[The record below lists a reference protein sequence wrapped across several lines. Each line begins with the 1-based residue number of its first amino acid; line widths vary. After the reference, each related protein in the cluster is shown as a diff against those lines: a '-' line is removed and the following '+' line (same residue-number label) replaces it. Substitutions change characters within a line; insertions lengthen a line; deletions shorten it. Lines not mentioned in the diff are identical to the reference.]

1 MPDRRIICAL
11 DVNSLEDMEKMVKTL
26 GDSVSFYKVGM
37 ELFYSVG
44 PNTVRYLK
52 EQGKQVFLDLKLHD
66 IPNTVAEGLISL
78 MKFGVDIFNVHAS
91 GGFTML
97 SQAAQRI
104 KEAAH
109 AAGVRP
115 PKLIAITVLTSMNET
130 DWRSL
135 GMTMP
140 IAEQVVNLAKL
151 SQRAGLDGVV
161 ASPREAAMIR
171 KACGRDFMIVTPGV
185 RPRGTAN
192 NDQSRVAAPAE
203 ALRNGA
209 NQLVIGRPIYAA
221 PNPKAA
227 VDSILAEIAAV

>member
-1 MPDRRIICAL
+1 
-11 DVNSLEDMEKMVKTL
+11 
-26 GDSVSFYKVGM
+26 
-37 ELFYSVG
+37 
-44 PNTVRYLK
+44 
-52 EQGKQVFLDLKLHD
+52 
-66 IPNTVAEGLISL
+66 
-78 MKFGVDIFNVHAS
+78 
-91 GGFTML
+91 ML

-209 NQLVIGRPIYAA
+209 SQLVIGRPIYAA